1 MAAAVI
7 RTIAAAAD
15 AGTCALK
22 SPEMDSGEDGG
33 VNVCTDW
40 PVLATN
46 FKGYGSTG
54 KDGRAALGGIDSP
67 TLLPFLSLV
76 HTLIVLP
83 FMLLVEQP
91 LLLTTVATQLFVVTR
106 LVVVQVVL
114 A

>member
-22 SPEMDSGEDGG
+22 SPEIDSGEDGG

-54 KDGRAALGGIDSP
+54 KDGRAALERKRGMTCRAPTAQFGETMRRGGR
-67 TLLPFLSLV
+67 
-76 HTLIVLP
+76 
-83 FMLLVEQP
+83 EQ
-91 LLLTTVATQLFVVTR
+91 TYGSI
-106 LVVVQVVL
+106 
-114 A
+114 

>member
-22 SPEMDSGEDGG
+22 SPEIDSGEDGG

-46 FKGYGSTG
+46 FKGYGSIG
-54 KDGRAALGGIDSP
+54 NDGRAACGIT

-114 A
+114 E